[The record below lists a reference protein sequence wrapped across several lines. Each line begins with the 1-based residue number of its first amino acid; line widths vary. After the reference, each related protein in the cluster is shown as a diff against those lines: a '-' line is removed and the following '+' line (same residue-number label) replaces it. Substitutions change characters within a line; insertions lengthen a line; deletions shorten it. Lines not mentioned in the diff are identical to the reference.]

1 MSLQEHRGTSS
12 CYACSIFTVNR
23 TSENRNEWCSG
34 DQKAW
39 ENVIKCLPGLLCNF
53 MYQVAF
59 YICRLYM
66 YIHIY
71 THTWFV
77 VQLILNIFWWFL
89 IFFISQVKKQ
99 SIFYPLKL
107 MFVLRKTKAVNNLK
121 QGSIWLLTYDQDIH
135 LHFNTFGTLTC
146 TQIVF
151 AFYLLRSQFSKSSYF
166 VRIHKMKNTPQKRYP
181 EMPAEIFF
189 FAGLFQVVILQDT
202 FHPSEID

>member
-1 MSLQEHRGTSS
+1 MERVTIRKTARKCPFKSTGAHLS

-71 THTWFV
+71 THTICRSVNFKYF
-77 VQLILNIFWWFL
+77 LIISNIFHITSGKTEYFL
-89 IFFISQVKKQ
+89 PFKINVCIKENQ
-99 SIFYPLKL
+99 SC
-107 MFVLRKTKAVNNLK
+107 
-121 QGSIWLLTYDQDIH
+121 QQS
-135 LHFNTFGTLTC
+135 
-146 TQIVF
+146 
-151 AFYLLRSQFSKSSYF
+151 
-166 VRIHKMKNTPQKRYP
+166 
-181 EMPAEIFF
+181 
-189 FAGLFQVVILQDT
+189 
-202 FHPSEID
+202 